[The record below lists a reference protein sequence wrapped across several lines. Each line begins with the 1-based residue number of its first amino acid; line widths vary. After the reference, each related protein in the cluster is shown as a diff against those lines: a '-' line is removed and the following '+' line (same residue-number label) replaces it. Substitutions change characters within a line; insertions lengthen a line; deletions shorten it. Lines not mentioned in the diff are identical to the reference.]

1 MNKRIDA
8 CASVHFMLAVIGGSG
23 FYELLSDV
31 REEHVNT
38 PYGNPSDSIMV
49 GKINGKDI
57 AFLPRHGKGHK
68 YPPHKIPY
76 KANIWALKE
85 LGVKHIIAPAA
96 VGSLKTE
103 VKPGE
108 FLIPDQFI
116 NFTRRKDTFYD
127 GPETTHVSTANPYC
141 EHLRKIIIDNK
152 KQLGSVHEKG
162 TVVVIQGP
170 RFSTKAERSMFS
182 QIRDII
188 NMTQYPEA
196 VLARELELCYAS
208 ICVITDYDA
217 GLKEK
222 RKDASGVDL
231 PDVKAVTLDEVVR
244 VFKENNEKLK
254 QFIVSIAGKIPE
266 ERTCECASALKGARF

>member
-1 MNKRIDA
+1 
-8 CASVHFMLAVIGGSG
+8 MLAVIGGSG
-23 FYELLSDV
+23 FYELLTDA
-31 REEHVNT
+31 REECVGT
-38 PYGNPSDSIMV
+38 PYGDPSDKIMI

-96 VGSLKTE
+96 VGSLKANIA
-103 VKPGE
+103 PGE
-108 FLIPDQFI
+108 FLIPDQFV
-116 NFTRRKDTFYD
+116 NFTRREDTCYE
-127 GPETTHVSTANPYC
+127 GNSPVTHISTADPYC

-152 KQLGSVHEKG
+152 NQLGSVHEKG
-162 TVVVIQGP
+162 TVIVIQGP
-170 RFSTKAERSMFS
+170 RFSTKAESSMFS
-182 QIRDII
+182 QIGDII
-188 NMTQYPEA
+188 NMTQYPEV

-208 ICVITDYDA
+208 ICVITDYDS
-217 GLKEK
+217 GLKENPNIN
-222 RKDASGVDL
+222 S
-231 PDVKAVTLDEVVR
+231 VTLDEVVR

-254 QFIVSIAGKIPE
+254 RFLVSIASKIPE